1 MRVWTGYPTTL
12 LARYTYELSVELI
25 YIMLDCNSSA
35 DEYLK
40 PIYMLFQTAF
50 VYLILSRMN
59 IYCMLVIFS
68 LS

>member
-50 VYLILSRMN
+50 VYLILS
-59 IYCMLVIFS
+59 
-68 LS
+68 